1 MTKEEIKDKV
11 NQFLIEEFEIDP
23 SKIYDEARL
32 KEDVGIDSLD
42 YVDIVVSVKDV
53 FGFKVQQGELQEIQT
68 LSQFYDYIDA
78 KLNG

>member
-23 SKIYDEARL
+23 SKIYDEAHL

-53 FGFKVQQGELQEIQT
+53 FGFKVQQEELQEIQT

>member
-11 NQFLIEEFEIDP
+11 NQLLIEEFEIDP